1 MNFKLKQ
8 KIIEK
13 FGSQIR
19 FAHEIGEPETIV
31 SKVVRGWRGISLDKQ
46 NKWAKV
52 LKCKVNDV
60 FNE

>member
-19 FAHEIGEPETIV
+19 FARVVGEPETIV
-31 SKVVRGWRGISLDKQ
+31 SKVVRGWRIISSDKQ

-52 LKCKVNDV
+52 LKCKVDDV